1 MSSKR
6 SFNSFKSEHS
16 IDFTFNCSPAIIVE
30 CIIIAFI
37 LYGHNKSIA
46 WSIVTFMLSIL
57 LYQIPF
63 LKGIL
68 SVSFS
73 LIAAIAIHTLFEPLY
88 PATIAC
94 LISLWSFIVFNTA
107 HRLSGSM
114 IDIREYGYSM
124 SIVEMVLISM
134 FLHYYYHLIVL
145 SVIVFIFLF
154 LATFVP
160 IVNIIELI
168 SLAFFAAYAY
178 FSVICNTLPLKYAL
192 IYSIIIFI
200 YFGIYYTFVG
210 KRIWRHSS
218 FIHSHN
224 STNHAE
230 QEETKQESK
239 EEEQSN
245 TNSDNL
251 SNSERQIIYFNGV
264 TDNASLKK
272 RYHELLKIYHPDNQN
287 GDTETVQRIQ
297 EEYEYLEHTFN

>member
-1 MSSKR
+1 MSNKR
-6 SFNSFKSEHS
+6 SFNSFKSEHP

-37 LYGHNKSIA
+37 LYGYNHSIA
-46 WSIVTFMLSIL
+46 WSIATFMLSIL

-134 FLHYYYHLIVL
+134 FLHYYYHSIVL
-145 SVIVFIFLF
+145 SVIVFIVLF

-178 FSVICNTLPLKYAL
+178 FSVISNKLPLKYAL

-200 YFGIYYTFVG
+200 YFGIYYAFVG
-210 KRIWRHSS
+210 KRIWGHTA
-218 FIHSHN
+218 FLHSHN
-224 STNHAE
+224 NSDHVE
-230 QEETKQESK
+230 QEEAKQESK
-239 EEEQSN
+239 EEQKSN
-245 TNSDNL
+245 TTNDNF
-251 SNSERQIIYFNGV
+251 SNTERQIIYFNGV
-264 TDNASLKK
+264 TDKASLKK

-297 EEYEYLEHTFN
+297 KEYEYLEHTFN